1 MTQLCL
7 SLSLALAMG
16 LTFALP
22 TASLAKDKLRQE
34 VQLQNTGVAPAADG
48 KAELRIRKKNRMS
61 FNVEAEDLAPAN
73 YDVVVGGVLRGT
85 LDVRTLPDGRVE
97 GEIEFDTKRE
107 PGHVPLSFDPRGQL
121 VTVERSGTVYLQV
134 VFPGSASSGG
144 GSCTP

>member
-1 MTQLCL
+1 MPQRTLAR
-7 SLSLALAMG
+7 SLALAI
-16 LTFALP
+16 LIALALP
-22 TASLAKDKLRQE
+22 SASLAKDTLRQE

-48 KAELRIRKKNRMS
+48 KAGLRIRKKNRMS

-73 YDVVVGGVLRGT
+73 YDVVVAGVLRGT

-107 PGHVPLSFDPRGQL
+107 PGHVPLTFDPRGQL